1 MVSQKSTLS
10 ASNIKYLLAM
20 RELNMEP
27 RGVRSTDLARSI
39 GVTKPSVYTM
49 AKSLCSLG
57 LVEKDRYGAIRA
69 QRIAIRFTQDG
80 EDVAKRY
87 ERYYN
92 TLCSCLCTVFPKEA
106 DIRSAACAMLAEMPE
121 NNIEEMCDTI
131 SERAKKL

>member
-39 GVTKPSVYTM
+39 GVSKPSVYTM

-57 LVEKDRYGAIRA
+57 LVEKDRYG
-69 QRIAIRFTQDG
+69 AIRFTQDG

>member
-27 RGVRSTDLARSI
+27 RGVRSTELARSI
-39 GVTKPSVYTM
+39 GVTKPSVY
-49 AKSLCSLG
+49 
-57 LVEKDRYGAIRA
+57 
-69 QRIAIRFTQDG
+69 AIRFTQDG

>member
-20 RELNMEP
+20 SELNTEP
-27 RGVRSTDLARSI
+27 RGVRSTDLARAM

-49 AKSLCSLG
+49 AKALCSLG
-57 LVEKDRYGAIRA
+57 LVEKDRYGAIR
-69 QRIAIRFTQDG
+69 FTQDG
-80 EDVAKRY
+80 AAVAKRY
-87 ERYYN
+87 ERYCD

-121 NNIEEMCDTI
+121 KDIEEMCNTI
-131 SERAKKL
+131 SERTKKAVAF

>member
-1 MVSQKSTLS
+1 
-10 ASNIKYLLAM
+10 M

-57 LVEKDRYGAIRA
+57 LVEKDRYGAIR
-69 QRIAIRFTQDG
+69 FTQDG

-92 TLCSCLCTVFPKEA
+92 TLCSCLCTVFPKETGPTA
-106 DIRSAACAMLAEMPE
+106 KILIQGGVL
-121 NNIEEMCDTI
+121 NIDPLST
-131 SERAKKL
+131 

>member
-57 LVEKDRYGAIRA
+57 LVEKDRYGAIR
-69 QRIAIRFTQDG
+69 FTQDG
-80 EDVAKRY
+80 EDAQYAVLVPLHRVP
-87 ERYYN
+87 ERSGYTFGGVRN
-92 TLCSCLCTVFPKEA
+92 
-106 DIRSAACAMLAEMPE
+106 ACRNA
-121 NNIEEMCDTI
+121 
-131 SERAKKL
+131 RK

>member
-57 LVEKDRYGAIRA
+57 LVEKDRYGAIR
-69 QRIAIRFTQDG
+69 FTQDG
-80 EDVAKRY
+80 ENVAKRY
-87 ERYYN
+87 ERYLQYAV
-92 TLCSCLCTVFPKEA
+92 LVSLHRVPE
-106 DIRSAACAMLAEMPE
+106 RSGYTFGGLRNACRNA
-121 NNIEEMCDTI
+121 
-131 SERAKKL
+131 RK

>member
-1 MVSQKSTLS
+1 
-10 ASNIKYLLAM
+10 
-20 RELNMEP
+20 MEP

-57 LVEKDRYGAIRA
+57 LVEKDRYGAIR
-69 QRIAIRFTQDG
+69 FTQDG

-92 TLCSCLCTVFPKEA
+92 TLCSCLCTVFPKET
-106 DIRSAACAMLAEMPE
+106 DIRSAVCAMLAEMPE
-121 NNIEEMCDTI
+121 NNIEEMCNTI
-131 SERAKKL
+131 SERTQKL

>member
-57 LVEKDRYGAIRA
+57 LVEKDRYGAIR
-69 QRIAIRFTQDG
+69 FTQDG
-80 EDVAKRY
+80 EDVESGMNDITIRFVRAFAPCFRRKPIFVR
-87 ERYYN
+87 
-92 TLCSCLCTVFPKEA
+92 LCAQCLPKCPK
-106 DIRSAACAMLAEMPE
+106 I
-121 NNIEEMCDTI
+121 I
-131 SERAKKL
+131 